1 MFVEITY
8 PEIILML
15 FTVSMIWIFI
25 LTELHKIMGKL
36 NAVSA
41 GILFTIVVVTF
52 LSNGLVIYNNLNET
66 FGESFGM
73 FSFGIVVILVAV
85 SMVLSLDFITK
96 SLDYIIHKRAKQTIK
111 VKLSKES
118 KLHLGGHLIFDVNFT
133 NWFFNGYFVIH
144 MKSPYWEEK
153 SMYLRYDDGTKQGL
167 LKGKYDDK
175 DIQLRCT
182 VPNDWGIGEYNITIR
197 AEDVCKWRFSL
208 KRVMN
213 LSSKRLKVN
222 IIESQL

>member
-41 GILFTIVVVTF
+41 GMLFTIVVVTF
-52 LSNGLVIYNNLNET
+52 LSNGLVIYDNLNET

-96 SLDYIIHKRAKQTIK
+96 SLDYIIRTAEDMHVQDGMVLHATASEKTGTIRLYK
-111 VKLSKES
+111 KELKDSTPVKIRQRLTKTYKNQRYHSTRITIPVHIVRE
-118 KLHLGGHLIFDVNFT
+118 LHLQKNDELDIDCRADT
-133 NWFFNGYFVIH
+133 III
-144 MKSPYWEEK
+144 KS
-153 SMYLRYDDGTKQGL
+153 RTK
-167 LKGKYDDK
+167 DK
-175 DIQLRCT
+175 RR
-182 VPNDWGIGEYNITIR
+182 PR
-197 AEDVCKWRFSL
+197 ATY
-208 KRVMN
+208 
-213 LSSKRLKVN
+213 
-222 IIESQL
+222 